1 MTEREDFN
9 RAIDKIR
16 DEMAKK
22 GSGRYVQ
29 VVGEY
34 LTDYLQAHP
43 EAAGAILA
51 EGKTIK
57 GSLDAMRQEA
67 QKHREGN
74 VAVLDDAAAF
84 SVVLKYFG
92 IKGEATAAAGTSSAP
107 AGAPSPEGKAMET
120 ADAKKPS
127 PSGEGG
133 ATAPGE
139 VVPQPDPFDL
149 DALMGVL

>member
-1 MTEREDFN
+1 MINQDN
-9 RAIDKIR
+9 YNAAIDKIR

-43 EAAGAILA
+43 DAAGAILA
-51 EGKTIK
+51 AGKTIK

-74 VAVLDDAAAF
+74 VAVLDDATAF
-84 SVVLKYFG
+84 GIVLGYFG
-92 IKGEATAAAGTSSAP
+92 IKGKATAAAGTSSVSAEALPPSPKGKAVETAAP
-107 AGAPSPEGKAMET
+107 AP
-120 ADAKKPS
+120 
-127 PSGEGG
+127 
-133 ATAPGE
+133 
-139 VVPQPDPFDL
+139 VDPFDL
-149 DALMGVL
+149 DALMGGL